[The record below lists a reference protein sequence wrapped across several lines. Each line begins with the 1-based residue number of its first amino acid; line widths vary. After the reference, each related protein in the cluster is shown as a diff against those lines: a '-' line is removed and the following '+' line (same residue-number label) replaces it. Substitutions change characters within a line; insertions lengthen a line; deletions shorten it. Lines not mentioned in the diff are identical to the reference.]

1 MDIFKHFLAGM
12 VIESVLV
19 LAGKELGDCPINLS
33 IQIDEN
39 PFLRMIPYS
48 NLPVQIQHPFL
59 VTLLWGHRH
68 NRSYT

>member
-1 MDIFKHFLAGM
+1 MFKHFLAGM

-59 VTLLWGHRH
+59 VTLL
-68 NRSYT
+68 